1 MHLTQSE
8 ELLIQKSCDKWWR
21 GAECKLVQP
30 GILVMKTGPHGRK
43 HRTFQEEEGF
53 DFRDSGARRLVSEEL
68 RCFSP
73 DSVAVHPPDDCCP
86 SGVSLKSQQKARNM
100 CKRLVNHVC
109 SVILEHLRKKK
120 FVLLGA
126 PWPVWTLNLASVRK
140 GCRKAWRDEKSNFC
154 EQERSDGR
162 DSAQKT
168 RVCIRSSISG
178 GAKRETKAGNGSCR
192 GTKDDVAGTG
202 HRFDACDPTTG
213 CV

>member
-1 MHLTQSE
+1 
-8 ELLIQKSCDKWWR
+8 
-21 GAECKLVQP
+21 
-30 GILVMKTGPHGRK
+30 
-43 HRTFQEEEGF
+43 
-53 DFRDSGARRLVSEEL
+53 
-68 RCFSP
+68 
-73 DSVAVHPPDDCCP
+73 
-86 SGVSLKSQQKARNM
+86 M

-140 GCRKAWRDEKSNFC
+140 GCRKAWRDEKSNFWNKR
-154 EQERSDGR
+154 EVMGETVLRKPEVS
-162 DSAQKT
+162 
-168 RVCIRSSISG
+168 IRSSSG

-202 HRFDACDPTTG
+202 HRFDACDPTSG